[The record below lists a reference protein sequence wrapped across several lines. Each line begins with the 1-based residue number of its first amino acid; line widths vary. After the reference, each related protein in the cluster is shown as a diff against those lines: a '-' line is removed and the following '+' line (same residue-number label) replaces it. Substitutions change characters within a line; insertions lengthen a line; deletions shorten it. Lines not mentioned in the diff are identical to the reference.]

1 MKDHLRELV
10 RGLDPQAGRNVMRE
24 YLQARILEG
33 LQRVGAMSPL
43 AFQGGTA
50 LRFLFRLP
58 RYSEDLDFALEGP
71 RESYDP
77 RRWLTSITAQFR
89 REGYDSMASLR
100 DAAAV
105 HAGWFRFRG
114 LSHEF
119 GLSSHRDETLRIKL
133 EVDTRPPAGAVTET
147 RLVRRHVS
155 LRIHHHDRAS
165 LLAGKL
171 HAVLHRPW
179 LKGRDIYDLAWY
191 LSDPAWPPPNL
202 DLLNAARRQT
212 EPAASALTGDTWR
225 EAVAA
230 RIAGVEWKAV
240 EADIRP
246 FLESG
251 EEVPARADL
260 LDLLRPHR

>member
-77 RRWLTSITAQFR
+77 RRWPTSITAQFR
-89 REGYDSMASLR
+89 REGYDATASLR
-100 DAAAV
+100 DADAV

-114 LSHEF
+114 LSREF

-191 LSDPAWPPPNL
+191 LSDPAWPSPNL
-202 DLLNAARRQT
+202 DLLNAAGRQT
-212 EPAASALTGDTWR
+212 EPAASALTRDTWR
-225 EAVAA
+225 AAVAA

>member
-1 MKDHLRELV
+1 MKDHLRQLV
-10 RGLDPQAGRNVMRE
+10 RGLDPQAARNVMRE

-33 LQRVGAMSPL
+33 LQRAGAMSPL
-43 AFQGGTA
+43 AFHGGTA
-50 LRFLFRLP
+50 LRFLYRLP

-77 RRWLTSITAQFR
+77 RRWLTSISRQFR
-89 REGYDSMASLR
+89 REGYEAMASLR
-100 DAAAV
+100 DAGSV

-114 LSHEF
+114 LPHEF
-119 GLSSHRDETLRIKL
+119 GLSSHPDEVLRIKL

-155 LRIHHHDRAS
+155 LRVHLHDRAS

-179 LKGRDIYDLAWY
+179 MKGRDIYDLVWY
-191 LSDPAWPPPNL
+191 LSDPDWPPPNL

-212 EPAASALTGDTWR
+212 EPLAVPLTERVWR
-225 EAVAA
+225 ETVAT
-230 RIAGVEWKAV
+230 RVTTVEWKAV

-246 FLESG
+246 FLESAV
-251 EEVPARADL
+251 EVPTRTDVL
-260 LDLLRPHR
+260 ELLRPGP